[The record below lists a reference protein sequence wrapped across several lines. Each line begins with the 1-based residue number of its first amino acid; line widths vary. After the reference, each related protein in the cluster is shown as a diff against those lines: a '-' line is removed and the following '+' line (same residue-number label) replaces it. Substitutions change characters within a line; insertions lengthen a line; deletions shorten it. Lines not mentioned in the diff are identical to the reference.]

1 MLKKILIAIAISLL
15 FASCEF
21 FLETSSPINYL
32 NYTIIDSPSEISQRA
47 YKFAQL
53 YEQEDTFYH
62 WGGQEPLRSA
72 IGIDCSG
79 LVVMCYK
86 YAMVDTGY
94 KLIQEDMTAQNIHDY
109 ASRKINYTS
118 ARKGDLI
125 FIGTENSKEI
135 SHIGIFEKYENGK
148 IYFIDSSEG
157 KNGVHYSEYPVDTKK
172 IKGYG
177 VMKIKY

>member
-32 NYTIIDSPSEISQRA
+32 NYTIIDSPSEVAQRA

-53 YEQEDTFYH
+53 YEQEDTVYE
-62 WGGQEPLRSA
+62 WGGQEPLRNA

-79 LVVMCYK
+79 LVIMCYK
-86 YAMVDTGY
+86 YAMVDTSY
-94 KLIQEDMTAQNIHDY
+94 KLIKEDMTAQDIHDR
-109 ASRKINYTS
+109 ASRKITVSN
-118 ARKGDLI
+118 AQKGDLI
-125 FIGTENSKEI
+125 FIGTENSN
-135 SHIGIFEKYENGK
+135 SVTHIGIFEKYENNK
-148 IYFIDSSEG
+148 VYFIDSSEG
-157 KNGVHYSEYPVDTKK
+157 KNGVHYSEYPVDSKK

-177 VMKIKY
+177 VMKVKY